1 MMECVAET
9 RDIRQLEK
17 IRKQQLEAREVLQ
30 QLDQRHLVRAHYTL
44 RVYLFKVNMLMLL
57 DVMMYM
63 FNIHPKRNRILY
75 CLLIMFIRMI

>member
-30 QLDQRHLVRAHYTL
+30 QLDQRHLVRAHNMM
-44 RVYLFKVNMLMLL
+44 RVLKVV
-57 DVMMYM
+57 DVMKL
-63 FNIHPKRNRILY
+63 FNLILANILTY
-75 CLLIMFIRMI
+75 NVYAYQSPWKNQ